1 MLTVIL
7 NKKVERDLQSN
18 IKIKEWKQRIFG
30 NALFWKTGASLLYFF
45 SYYWYREN
53 TVFEKSH
60 SLSYLWVFKYPLVPP
75 GEALPAQHPL
85 PIQSS
90 YYKKKKNSVITSFSP
105 PVFKDPIQLLPRLQ
119 KLCLTPAVPTYPT
132 PSLPQS
138 MFPQSHRHSHQHTPT
153 KLTSFSA
160 FCFLLPQYHVH
171 FLLYFTLFFL
181 SLIFLNF
188 FIFELKD
195 KSFTEV
201 RAGT

>member
-1 MLTVIL
+1 MHYSGKLVQVCCIFFLIIDTGKIRCLKRVIL
-7 NKKVERDLQSN
+7 FLISGFSN
-18 IKIKEWKQRIFG
+18 IRQFHLEK
-30 NALFWKTGASLLYFF
+30 LSLH
-45 SYYWYREN
+45 N
-53 TVFEKSH
+53 TPFP
-60 SLSYLWVFKYPLVPP
+60 FK
-75 GEALPAQHPL
+75 AH
-85 PIQSS
+85 IT
-90 YYKKKKNSVITSFSP
+90 KKKKNSVITSFSP

-201 RAGT
+201 RAGTQELSFE